1 MVGAVR
7 HDGERDADV
16 GAIKDEISIVGGAV
30 TGTSMATRSASD
42 TPCVGGARICDRKCS
57 RRRRNFA
64 VARARATCF
73 TSSCSALSSYQAIA
87 ASPTT
92 PLTTLSVTASAP
104 WQSDPAV
111 EAAALM
117 QSLHGSTVLFWKTWS
132 AVAPR
137 CESSNSMRCVL
148 DTLDEMK
155 LPPLERDIIGV
166 GLAARLEA
174 PKVSA
179 WAQLASTISADAALA
194 SWAYACGKVHKRV
207 LNAVEVVS
215 AGSCQ
220 DDRKG
225 SDAVPPELDHAISDG
240 GAPRLIAYVDPH
252 APSFATALSSL
263 LAVDPKQAT
272 VILRYRPAAARGVP
286 LVGFGASIRVKSSE
300 YRVVDDS
307 RSTAE
312 GAEEE
317 EEERAQAAGS
327 RATRHH
333 RGGCEQRL
341 ERLLAARTRGC
352 PPTTNFELN
361 LRASIAVLR
370 ARRPLATLR
379 DVGGSLPALAR
390 PLSRLNISAHSGIT
404 SAIEQMYPLV
414 KSARGALTVNGL
426 PLDSSSLHEA
436 LEQVVNEG
444 AAASALCALGLSP
457 SVASRVLQLPP
468 PAPLRVDIRGPLSD
482 ALWLQ
487 DVASDPPFADWPTDL
502 SLLTKPVYHPPG
514 AARFL
519 KRNVYTAL
527 FLLDPATV
535 DGARLGGHVATLC
548 KKAAPLRIG
557 IVPVSKLEGSLGPRL
572 VEHAYIAGGR
582 PALLA
587 LLRSLSSAASGLSGN
602 ATTTPLPE
610 QALRDGLT
618 AALEAARDGAG
629 AKKKKKK
636 SKKGAKEVADA
647 TAEADSAEAAAAAS
661 KAAFDKLKRS
671 DANAGGQL
679 REAATR
685 LGLPLN
691 ESVVVL
697 NGLVLRG
704 TDADALRE
712 HLHEQLRLETRRFSS
727 SSLPSLASLPSA
739 G

>member
-1 MVGAVR
+1 MRGFLSDSLADFMQLVAIAKPSQRLNVDDISLAAVQQGEWRHINVWADVEEGRFTAAVRGGGGVVGVVAR
-7 HDGERDADV
+7 HDGRRRDGDV
-16 GAIKDEISIVGGAV
+16 GDNDDEISKVGGAV
-30 TGTSMATRSASD
+30 TGTSPLQPAGVRTSLRVVALRIASA
-42 TPCVGGARICDRKCS
+42 CDAA
-57 RRRRNFA
+57 NFA
-64 VARARATCF
+64 ARPSARLA
-73 TSSCSALSSYQAIA
+73 SQHMIGALLLSTIA
-87 ASPTT
+87 ASPTA

-111 EAAALM
+111 EAAALV

-317 EEERAQAAGS
+317 EEGEGASGGLAGDTAPS
-327 RATRHH
+327 WWLRTKAGEAL
-333 RGGCEQRL
+333 GGKDSWMPADDKLR
-341 ERLLAARTRGC
+341 
-352 PPTTNFELN
+352 ELN

-514 AARFL
+514 GARFL

-587 LLRSLSSAASGLSGN
+587 LLRSLSAAASGLAGMRR
-602 ATTTPLPE
+602 
-610 QALRDGLT
+610 LRHF
-618 AALEAARDGAG
+618 R
-629 AKKKKKK
+629 
-636 SKKGAKEVADA
+636 SKRCG
-647 TAEADSAEAAAAAS
+647 T
-661 KAAFDKLKRS
+661 
-671 DANAGGQL
+671 
-679 REAATR
+679 
-685 LGLPLN
+685 
-691 ESVVVL
+691 
-697 NGLVLRG
+697 VLRRR
-704 TDADALRE
+704 LRR
-712 HLHEQLRLETRRFSS
+712 LVMAVAQRRRRKSQRRVQRRSQMLLRKRKAQRPPQQRLRPPLTS
-727 SSLPSLASLPSA
+727 
-739 G
+739 